1 MKSIKPNK
9 PKAMIVFYKILFPVR
24 EKRSAA
30 VSLFPFRQI
39 SEFPTGAALL
49 KFRVGIAVW
58 CTLHTVKCLQER
70 SYMTCRQEAGWY
82 RGIDMIVPLHVLCE
96 GIFLCHVASDRARR
110 PNVPENILYAQIR
123 VHKLKQYQDKK
134 QQK

>member
-1 MKSIKPNK
+1 MKSIKSIKPNK

-49 KFRVGIAVW
+49 KLRVGIAVW
-58 CTLHTVKCLQER
+58 CTLHTGKCLWQ
-70 SYMTCRQEAGWY
+70 T
-82 RGIDMIVPLHVLCE
+82 
-96 GIFLCHVASDRARR
+96 
-110 PNVPENILYAQIR
+110 
-123 VHKLKQYQDKK
+123 KK
-134 QQK
+134 

>member
-58 CTLHTVKCLQER
+58 CTLHTGKCLWIFYSQE
-70 SYMTCRQEAGWY
+70 TGWY

>member
-49 KFRVGIAVW
+49 NERTAVYDEKVYRSFDGVGIAVW
-58 CTLHTVKCLQER
+58 CTLHTGKCLWQ
-70 SYMTCRQEAGWY
+70 T
-82 RGIDMIVPLHVLCE
+82 
-96 GIFLCHVASDRARR
+96 
-110 PNVPENILYAQIR
+110 
-123 VHKLKQYQDKK
+123 KK
-134 QQK
+134 

>member
-58 CTLHTVKCLQER
+58 YTLRTGKCLR
-70 SYMTCRQEAGWY
+70 ADRLGCLTGSWV
-82 RGIDMIVPLHVLCE
+82 VP
-96 GIFLCHVASDRARR
+96 R
-110 PNVPENILYAQIR
+110 
-123 VHKLKQYQDKK
+123 
-134 QQK
+134 

>member
-49 KFRVGIAVW
+49 KFRVALPSGVRYIPESVCGRRKNDLPTGSW
-58 CTLHTVKCLQER
+58 VVPR
-70 SYMTCRQEAGWY
+70 Y
-82 RGIDMIVPLHVLCE
+82 RYDRPFARFVRRD
-96 GIFLCHVASDRARR
+96 FLCHVASDRARR
-110 PNVPENILYAQIR
+110 PNVPRHILFIY
-123 VHKLKQYQDKK
+123 D
-134 QQK
+134 